1 MKGILSKTKQGW
13 IVKYK
18 YNHLDK
24 GYFTKELQ
32 VHFEDAKNLD
42 DIPDAYKVLNDNEIE
57 FDIIEV
63 ILSTND
69 NKVILNDFA
78 KIKMPTI
85 DNDNS
90 NKESWDTVWKDF
102 RRIKNASYSWALLE
116 YLKDNYNP
124 PTKKQN

>member
-1 MKGILSKTKQGW
+1 MKGILNKTSQGW

-32 VHFEDAKNLD
+32 IHPDDARNLD
-42 DIPDAYKVLNDNEIE
+42 EIPNAYEVLNNNEIE
-57 FDIIEV
+57 FDITEV

-78 KIKMPTI
+78 RIKSPTI
-85 DNDNS
+85 
-90 NKESWDTVWKDF
+90 NKVDTTKVSWDTVWKDF
-102 RRIKNASYSWALLE
+102 RVKKNASYSWALLE
-116 YLKDNYNP
+116 YLRDNYNP
-124 PTKKQN
+124 PTKK